1 MHGDC
6 NVFPFREER
15 RDSQRRRRKLLQR
28 EESLLVLSPPPE
40 KTGSEFRKSPQRH
53 VAASETRVEEE
64 EEESLW
70 GKMHLHH
77 ATSLLPLTRYSPPS
91 SPFRTSYTSQRE
103 SCNKKESAQ
112 KKPGKPTFLINF
124 EGNSTLSTLYFFLFS
139 PHGAVCRRE
148 PLNFRTLSFS
158 PEENIFYQGNDVGSI
173 VQVCR
178 AP

>member
-28 EESLLVLSPPPE
+28 EESLLLLSPPPE

-77 ATSLLPLTRYSPPS
+77 ATSLLPNTLLS
-91 SPFRTSYTSQRE
+91 SLLSFSHFVHIPKGVLQQKGVCT
-103 SCNKKESAQ
+103 